1 MLKRIIVGF
10 ILLFSYSL
18 NAQISVK
25 VGGSYNTINDAGIL
39 DNKEPMFSSLFGAS
53 IRLHPF
59 KETSK
64 FSIESGL
71 LIQRKG
77 YIQELDNEKYN
88 LTLNY
93 MTIPAVLNY
102 KPNTRFSVF
111 GGIAFN
117 HLVNTSR
124 KRGNDTYTQNDVAL
138 NLGVNL
144 LEHKK
149 LNIFI
154 RGAYGLIP
162 IIDYYK
168 IDKLGNFTNKIDK
181 FNTVSFSLGLKI
193 NIYDEKI
200 KL

>member
-1 MLKRIIVGF
+1 MLKRIIVGL

-39 DNKEPMFSSLFGAS
+39 ENKSPMFSTFLGAG
-53 IRLHPF
+53 IRVHPF

-77 YIQELDNEKYN
+77 YIQHLDNETYN
-88 LTLNY
+88 LTLTY
-93 MTIPAVLNY
+93 FTIPTLLNY
-102 KPNTRFSVF
+102 KPNATFSVY
-111 GGIAFN
+111 GGFALN
-117 HLVNTSR
+117 HLIDTNR
-124 KRGNDTYTQNDVAL
+124 KKGNDTYTQNDVAL
-138 NLGVNL
+138 NLGINL

-168 IDKLGNFTNKIDK
+168 IDEFGNFTDKIDK
-181 FNTVSFSLGLKI
+181 FNTMSFSIGLKM